1 VTQLK
6 DPPPPS
12 AVVDTS
18 DAPDMFAHVYSRAV
32 KGRFRNLK
40 WQTVGLLLAIYYA
53 VPWIRWDRG
62 PGAPSQAVLIDIPGA
77 RAHIFGIEIWPKE
90 VYYITGV
97 MILAA
102 LGLFLVTS
110 MFGRL
115 WCGYGCPQTVW
126 TDLFLFVERRI
137 EGDRNARIKLD
148 SAPWSADKLARKL
161 AKHAVWLVVSVA
173 TGGAFVLYFVD
184 APTTLPDL
192 LTGQGSFALY
202 ACIGTLTMT
211 TYLLA
216 GWSREQVCNY
226 MCPWPRIQ
234 APMLDEHSV
243 IVSYDVV
250 RGESRGHAK
259 RGQSFEGRGHC
270 VDCSLCV
277 QVCPTG
283 IDIRNGLQMGCIG
296 CGLCVDACN
305 GVMERFGLPKNLVGW
320 TSLSA
325 LRVPAEQRQ
334 PPKLLRPRVFIYLG
348 LMAAVVLVMG
358 LGLANRASLELN
370 VLRDRSPEF
379 VRLSNGSV
387 RNAFTVKVINK
398 QRANRDV
405 DLRVSGLDNASLS
418 VIGGDDIGPVI
429 HLHVG
434 PDAVDTYRVFVTE
447 PVVEGRPSST
457 PISFEARDAADK
469 EAAVHSSVFI
479 TRDSD

>member
-1 VTQLK
+1 
-6 DPPPPS
+6 
-12 AVVDTS
+12 
-18 DAPDMFAHVYSRAV
+18 
-32 KGRFRNLK
+32 
-40 WQTVGLLLAIYYA
+40 
-53 VPWIRWDRG
+53 
-62 PGAPSQAVLIDIPGA
+62 
-77 RAHIFGIEIWPKE
+77 
-90 VYYITGV
+90 
-97 MILAA
+97 
-102 LGLFLVTS
+102 
-110 MFGRL
+110 
-115 WCGYGCPQTVW
+115 
-126 TDLFLFVERRI
+126 
-137 EGDRNARIKLD
+137 
-148 SAPWSADKLARKL
+148 
-161 AKHAVWLVVSVA
+161 
-173 TGGAFVLYFVD
+173 
-184 APTTLPDL
+184 
-192 LTGQGSFALY
+192 
-202 ACIGTLTMT
+202 GTLTMT